1 MQLLWRIVYFI
12 GRPYCSWTPEKNEKF
27 MRVFSKYI
35 HGNSD
40 HQVMPGKNH
49 IHISLNNI
57 SELKAIARVVLEI
70 HFCSFLSYVL

>member
-1 MQLLWRIVYFI
+1 MDTR
-12 GRPYCSWTPEKNEKF
+12 KKEKF

-40 HQVMPGKNH
+40 HEAMPGKNH

-57 SELKAIARVVLEI
+57 SELEAIARVVLEI
-70 HFCSFLSYVL
+70 YVCPLLSYFLYSL

>member
-1 MQLLWRIVYFI
+1 
-12 GRPYCSWTPEKNEKF
+12 

-40 HQVMPGKNH
+40 HQEMPGKNH

-57 SELKAIARVVLEI
+57 NEFEAIARVVQEI
-70 HFCSFLSYVL
+70 HVCPFVSYFL

>member
-1 MQLLWRIVYFI
+1 
-12 GRPYCSWTPEKNEKF
+12 

-40 HQVMPGKNH
+40 HQAMRGKNH
-49 IHISLNNI
+49 IHISLNSI

-70 HFCSFLSYVL
+70 HFCPFVSYVL